1 MVHFN
6 ILNYELWKIV
16 FDNLSL
22 TLHKLNY
29 DILDRCLSKCINYLY
44 RFRSAKPLGESFYF
58 EEKEIVAI
66 LKDY

>member
-22 TLHKLNY
+22 TLHTLEY
-29 DILDRCLSKCINYLY
+29 GTLDKCLSKCINYLY
-44 RFRSAKPLGESFYF
+44 RFRSAKPLGE
-58 EEKEIVAI
+58 
-66 LKDY
+66 